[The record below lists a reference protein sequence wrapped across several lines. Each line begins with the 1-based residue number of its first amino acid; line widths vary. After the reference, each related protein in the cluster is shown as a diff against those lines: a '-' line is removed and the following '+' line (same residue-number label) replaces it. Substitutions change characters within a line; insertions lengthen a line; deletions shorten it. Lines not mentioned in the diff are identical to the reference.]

1 MRKGKGQGQGQ
12 GKGAEGE
19 EPKDASFMF
28 KSRCA

>member
-1 MRKGKGQGQGQ
+1 MRKGKGQGQ